1 MALRL
6 TKKDQNTSESK
17 WVAYDDDTK
26 VLLARIDN
34 PEYAVALE
42 RERRKLRN
50 ADAQFGVG
58 VVGVIDGEKTE
69 TQTQYKLLS
78 QFVIKDWAGAQDA
91 DGNPLAYSAVVA
103 EQMLDANIEFFL
115 FVLSESGN
123 AAIEAKKALDETVGK
138 SLPASSG
145 KKSGAA
151 KQKSAD

>member
-6 TKKDQNTSESK
+6 TKKDQNTSETK

-58 VVGVIDGEKTE
+58 VVGVIDGETTE
-69 TQTQYKLLS
+69 HQTQCRLLS
-78 QFVIKDWAGAQDA
+78 QFIVKDWAGVQDA
-91 DGNPLAYSAVVA
+91 DGNPLPYSAGTA
-103 EQMLDANIEFFL
+103 EQMLDANLEFFL
-115 FVLSESGN
+115 FVLR
-123 AAIEAKKALDETVGK
+123 EASVSAVEAQKALVETVGK
-138 SLPASSG
+138 SLPVSSG

-151 KQKSAD
+151 RRKSVD

>member
-6 TKKDQNTSESK
+6 TKKDQNTSETK
-17 WVAYDDDTK
+17 WVDYDADTK

-34 PEYAVALE
+34 PEYVIALE

-50 ADAQFGVG
+50 ADAQFGIG
-58 VVGVIDGEKTE
+58 VVGVIDGETTE
-69 TQTQYKLLS
+69 HQTQCRLIG
-78 QFVIKDWAGAQDA
+78 QFIVKDWAGVQDA
-91 DGNPLAYSAVVA
+91 DGNPLEYSAEAA

-123 AAIEAKKALDETVGK
+123 AAIEAKKALAETVGK

-151 KQKSAD
+151 RQKSAD

>member
-6 TKKDQNTSESK
+6 SNKDQNISESK

-34 PEYAVALE
+34 PEYQVALE
-42 RERRKLRN
+42 RERRKLRA

-58 VVGVIDGEKTE
+58 VVGAVEGEVTE
-69 TQTQYKLLS
+69 HQTQCKLIS
-78 QFVIKDWAGAQDA
+78 QFIVKNWVGVQDA
-91 DGNPLAYSAVVA
+91 DGNPLAYSAEAA

-115 FVLSESGN
+115 FVLRESGK
-123 AAIEAKKALDETVGK
+123 AAIEAKKALDETLGK

-151 KQKSAD
+151 RQKSAD

>member
-6 TKKDQNTSESK
+6 TKKDQNTSETK

-58 VVGVIDGEKTE
+58 VVGAIEGEITEHE
-69 TQTQYKLLS
+69 TQCRLLS
-78 QFVIKDWAGAQDA
+78 QFIVKGWSGVQDV
-91 DGNPLAYSAVVA
+91 DDNPLAYSAEAA
-103 EQMLDANIEFFL
+103 EQMLDINLKFFL
-115 FVLSESGN
+115 FVLREASV
-123 AAIEAKKALDETVGK
+123 AAVEAQKALAETVGK

-145 KKSGAA
+145 KKSGAE

>member
-6 TKKDQNTSESK
+6 TKKDQNVSETK

-58 VVGVIDGEKTE
+58 IVGVIDGETTE
-69 TQTQYKLLS
+69 HQTQCRLMS
-78 QFVIKDWAGAQDA
+78 QFIVKGWAGVLDA
-91 DGNPLAYSAVVA
+91 DGNPLEYSAGDA
-103 EQMLDANIEFFL
+103 EQMLDTNIKFFL
-115 FVLSESGN
+115 FVLHESGKV
-123 AAIEAKKALDETVGK
+123 AIEAQQALAETVGK

-145 KKSGAA
+145 SESGAA
-151 KQKSAD
+151 TPKSAD

>member
-6 TKKDQNTSESK
+6 TKKDQNVSDTK
-17 WVAYDDDTK
+17 WVAYDEDTK

-50 ADAQFGVG
+50 ADAQFGTG
-58 VVGVIDGEKTE
+58 VVGVIDGETTE
-69 TQTQYKLLS
+69 HQTQCRLLS
-78 QFVIKDWAGAQDA
+78 QFIVKDWAGVLDA
-91 DGNPLAYSAVVA
+91 DDNPLAYSAAAA
-103 EQMLDANIEFFL
+103 EQMLDANLEFFL
-115 FVLSESGN
+115 FVLRESST
-123 AAIEAKKALDETVGK
+123 AAVEAQKALAETVGK

-151 KQKSAD
+151 TPKSGD

>member
-6 TKKDQNTSESK
+6 TKKDQSTSETK

-58 VVGVIDGEKTE
+58 VVGVIDGETTE
-69 TQTQYKLLS
+69 HQTQCRLLS
-78 QFVIKDWAGAQDA
+78 QFIVKDWAGVQDA
-91 DGNPLAYSAVVA
+91 EGNPLAYSAGDA
-103 EQMLDANIEFFL
+103 EQMLDSNIEFFL
-115 FVLSESGN
+115 FVLKESGK
-123 AAIEAKKALDETVGK
+123 AAIEAKKELAETVGK

-151 KQKSAD
+151 RRKSVD

>member
-6 TKKDQNTSESK
+6 TKKDQNTADTK

-78 QFVIKDWAGAQDA
+78 QFVIKDWAGVQDA
-91 DGNPLAYSAVVA
+91 DENPLPYSPEVG
-103 EQMLDANIEFFL
+103 EQMLDANLEFFL
-115 FVLSESGN
+115 FVLR
-123 AAIEAKKALDETVGK
+123 EASASALEAQQALAETVGK
-138 SLPASSG
+138 SSPASSG

-151 KQKSAD
+151 TRKSAG

>member
-17 WVAYDDDTK
+17 WVDYDADTK

-34 PEYAVALE
+34 PEYVVALE

-58 VVGVIDGEKTE
+58 VVGVIDGETTE
-69 TQTQYKLLS
+69 HQTQCRLLG
-78 QFVIKDWAGAQDA
+78 QFIVKDWAGVQDA
-91 DGNPLAYSAVVA
+91 DGNPLAYSAGSA

-115 FVLSESGN
+115 FVLRESGN
-123 AAIEAKKALDETVGK
+123 AAIEAQKALAETVGK

>member
-6 TKKDQNTSESK
+6 TKKDQNTSETK

-50 ADAQFGVG
+50 ADARFGVG
-58 VVGVIDGEKTE
+58 EVGVIDGEKTE

-78 QFVIKDWAGAQDA
+78 QFVIKDWAGVLDA
-91 DGNPLAYSAVVA
+91 DENPLPYSPEVG
-103 EQMLDANIEFFL
+103 EQMLDSSLDFFM
-115 FVLSESGN
+115 FVLNEAS
-123 AAIEAKKALDETVGK
+123 AAALEAQQALVETVGK
-138 SLPASSG
+138 PLPASSG

-151 KQKSAD
+151 RQKSAG

>member
-6 TKKDQNTSESK
+6 TKKDQNTTETK

-58 VVGVIDGEKTE
+58 VVGVIDGETTE
-69 TQTQYKLLS
+69 HQTQCRLMG
-78 QFVIKDWAGAQDA
+78 QFIVKDWAGVQDA
-91 DGNPLAYSAVVA
+91 DNNPLAYSAVAA
-103 EQMLDANIEFFL
+103 EQMLDTNIEFFL
-115 FVLSESGN
+115 FVLKESGK

-145 KKSGAA
+145 SESGAETPT
-151 KQKSAD
+151 SDG

>member
-6 TKKDQNTSESK
+6 TKKDQNTSETK

-58 VVGVIDGEKTE
+58 VVGAIKGETTE
-69 TQTQYKLLS
+69 HQTQFKLLS
-78 QFVIKDWAGAQDA
+78 QFIVKDWSGVVDEE
-91 DGNPLAYSAVVA
+91 DNPLAYSPAA
-103 EQMLDANIEFFL
+103 GEQMLDANLSFFM
-115 FVLSESGN
+115 FVLR
-123 AAIEAKKALDETVGK
+123 EASASALEAQQALAETVGK
-138 SLPASSG
+138 SSPASSG

-151 KQKSAD
+151 TPKSAD

>member
-6 TKKDQNTSESK
+6 TKKDQNTAETK
-17 WVAYDDDTK
+17 WVDYDDDTK

-50 ADAQFGVG
+50 ADAQFGTG

-78 QFVIKDWAGAQDA
+78 QFIVKDWAGVQDA
-91 DGNPLAYSAVVA
+91 DGNPLPYTPEVG
-103 EQMLDANIEFFL
+103 EQMLDANFGFFM
-115 FVLSESGN
+115 FVLR
-123 AAIEAKKALDETVGK
+123 EASASALEAQKALAETVGK
-138 SLPASSG
+138 SSPASSG
-145 KKSGAA
+145 KRSGAA
-151 KQKSAD
+151 RQKSAD